1 MITISYLISIL
12 LGKTGPIHNL
22 VVNYGYS
29 GIGILMMLESASLP
43 IPSEVILP
51 LSGQYVH
58 LGILNF
64 SGVLAVALLGGLVG
78 FTIDYFIAYFLGK
91 DVIYNHL
98 HIFHLKKESVEN
110 FETWF
115 EKNGSFAVFIIR
127 MVPGVRGL
135 ISLVAGFAKMDLKK
149 FYLFSFLGS
158 LVWDTLLIIFG
169 YYAFSGS
176 FTSIIEYVAILVL
189 VLYLIYVL
197 LMRNVKKTATL
208 AKKSGDAGNEAS
220 DKNDSK
226 HIQNH

>member
-1 MITISYLISIL
+1 MITISYLLSIL
-12 LGKTGPIHNL
+12 LGKSGPIHNL
-22 VVNYGYS
+22 VVNYGYV

-51 LSGQYVH
+51 LSGQYIR

-64 SGVLAVALLGGLVG
+64 PGVLIVSLVGGLVG
-78 FTIDYFIAYFLGK
+78 FSIDYFIAFYLGK

-98 HIFHLKKESVEN
+98 SLFHLKKESVEN
-110 FETWF
+110 FEAWF

-135 ISLVAGFAKMDLKK
+135 ISLVAGFAEMDLKK

-158 LVWDTLLIIFG
+158 LIWDTLLIIFG

-176 FTSIIEYVAILVL
+176 FASIIEYVAALILVM
-189 VLYLIYVL
+189 YLIYAL
-197 LMRNVKKTATL
+197 LMRNVRKTA
-208 AKKSGDAGNEAS
+208 AREKKASQNKDINPGDSES
-220 DKNDSK
+220 R
-226 HIQNH
+226 HMRNH

>member
-1 MITISYLISIL
+1 
-12 LGKTGPIHNL
+12 
-22 VVNYGYS
+22 
-29 GIGILMMLESASLP
+29 
-43 IPSEVILP
+43 
-51 LSGQYVH
+51 
-58 LGILNF
+58 
-64 SGVLAVALLGGLVG
+64 
-78 FTIDYFIAYFLGK
+78 
-91 DVIYNHL
+91 
-98 HIFHLKKESVEN
+98 VEN

-176 FTSIIEYVAILVL
+176 LTSIIEYVAILLL

-197 LMRNVKKTATL
+197 LMRNVKKTVS
-208 AKKSGDAGNEAS
+208 KEKRAGNSTKDDPKE
-220 DKNDSK
+220 NESK
-226 HIQNH
+226 QIQNH

>member
-1 MITISYLISIL
+1 
-12 LGKTGPIHNL
+12 
-22 VVNYGYS
+22 
-29 GIGILMMLESASLP
+29 
-43 IPSEVILP
+43 
-51 LSGQYVH
+51 
-58 LGILNF
+58 
-64 SGVLAVALLGGLVG
+64 
-78 FTIDYFIAYFLGK
+78 
-91 DVIYNHL
+91 
-98 HIFHLKKESVEN
+98 
-110 FETWF
+110 
-115 EKNGSFAVFIIR
+115 
-127 MVPGVRGL
+127 
-135 ISLVAGFAKMDLKK
+135 MDLKK

-208 AKKSGDAGNEAS
+208 AKKGGDAGNEAS

>member
-1 MITISYLISIL
+1 MITISYLISII
-12 LGKTGPIHNL
+12 LGRSGPIHNL
-22 VVNYGYS
+22 VVNYGYT

-51 LSGQYVH
+51 LSGQYIH

-64 SGVLAVALLGGLVG
+64 PGVLLVALLGGLVG
-78 FTIDYFIAYFLGK
+78 FSIDYFIAYFLGK

-176 FTSIIEYVAILVL
+176 LTSIIEYVAILLL

-197 LMRNVKKTATL
+197 LMRNVKKTVS
-208 AKKSGDAGNEAS
+208 KEKRAGNSTKDDPKE
-220 DKNDSK
+220 NESK
-226 HIQNH
+226 QIQNH